1 MKKTIKLTIIAL
13 CLLISASAF
22 SQGSQK
28 ENLPK
33 TDSVAL
39 WNAHIDSAIKHTS
52 VSQFKEFIE
61 GIATVKQYPDVKFVD
76 AYNTFIQAQYN
87 AWVASKSKPKK

>member
-1 MKKTIKLTIIAL
+1 MAKKTTLIIAL
-13 CLLISASAF
+13 LISLNCF
-22 SQGSQK
+22 SQSSQK
-28 ENLPK
+28 ENFPK

-39 WNAHIDSAIKHTS
+39 WNAHIDSVIKHTS

-87 AWVASKSKPKK
+87 AWIASKSKPKK